1 MSTAG
6 DNFAK
11 NNCDDNY
18 METAPIVITEG
29 KYKAEALAYQGN
41 IAIYVSGVGTWK
53 NIIPM
58 IEKIRGNREKIYVA
72 FDADAM
78 GKISVFKPLK
88 AICK

>member
-1 MSTAG
+1 
-6 DNFAK
+6 
-11 NNCDDNY
+11 

-58 IEKIRGNREKIYVA
+58 IEKLRGNREKNLCCFRCRCY
-72 FDADAM
+72 
-78 GKISVFKPLK
+78 G
-88 AICK
+88 